1 MTLAKEK
8 PTLFTTS
15 YIIAYLTST
24 MVFMSNYLLIS
35 IIPLH
40 LSVRMGI
47 SPSGIGTILGL
58 STIGILILRPTM
70 GFILDRWGRKKFL
83 SLSLFFLGFANL
95 SFLLARTPMAVLLIR
110 IIQII
115 PFAASSTALT
125 TIASDLIPVDRRSE
139 GLSYFTSASTL
150 ALAIGP
156 AVGIALYN
164 GHWYGLPFVISAIG
178 GILCFLLSFAIKIPK
193 QERFTQKIKI
203 KSLFDKRVLV
213 ISAFV
218 ALGYMGMVGLI
229 SYGTLYASEINQ
241 PHNKVSFAITLFSFG
256 LVALRLLTAKV
267 MDRDGPFKSG
277 ILSMVLFSLGLGI
290 IGMIRNLNGL
300 YTGSFIMGG
309 GVGILL
315 PTGLAMAMN
324 LVNPS
329 KKGICTGLVYSGI
342 DIAHSVGAMLFGYF
356 GEIFQSFGATFFIF
370 SIIELFVLFLFIFLI
385 YPYYQ
390 KEKNKILL
398 LPNSE
403 EVISDIPNRMQAIDL
418 NN

>member
-1 MTLAKEK
+1 
-8 PTLFTTS
+8 
-15 YIIAYLTST
+15 
-24 MVFMSNYLLIS
+24 
-35 IIPLH
+35 
-40 LSVRMGI
+40 MGI

-58 STIGILILRPTM
+58 SSLGILILRPTM
-70 GFILDRWGRKKFL
+70 GFILDKWGRKRFL

-95 SFLLARTPMAVLLIR
+95 SFLFARTPTAVLLFR
-110 IIQII
+110 MIQII

-125 TIASDLIPVDRRSE
+125 TIASDLIPIERRGE

-164 GHWYGLPFVISAIG
+164 GNWYGLPFVISAIG
-178 GILCFLLSFAIKIPK
+178 GILCFLFSFAIKFPK
-193 QERFTQKIKI
+193 QEPFTLKFKIQ
-203 KSLFDKRVLV
+203 SLFDRRVLV

-229 SYGTLYASEINQ
+229 NYGSLYATEINQ

-256 LVALRLLTAKV
+256 LVTLRLLTAKV
-267 MDRDGPFKSG
+267 MDKDGPFKSG
-277 ILSMVLFSLGLGI
+277 ILSMVLFSSGLGI
-290 IGMIRNLNGL
+290 IGLTRNLTGL
-300 YTGSFIMGG
+300 YIGSFIMGG

-329 KKGICTGLVYSGI
+329 KKGICTGLVYSGV
-342 DIAHSVGAMLFGYF
+342 DIAGSLGAMLFGYF
-356 GEIFQSFGATFFIF
+356 GENLQSFGATFLMF
-370 SIIELFVLFLFIFLI
+370 SIIELLVLFLFIFLI

-390 KEKNKILL
+390 KEKIKILL
-398 LPNSE
+398 LVNAG
-403 EVISDIPNRMQAIDL
+403 EVSSDI
-418 NN
+418 